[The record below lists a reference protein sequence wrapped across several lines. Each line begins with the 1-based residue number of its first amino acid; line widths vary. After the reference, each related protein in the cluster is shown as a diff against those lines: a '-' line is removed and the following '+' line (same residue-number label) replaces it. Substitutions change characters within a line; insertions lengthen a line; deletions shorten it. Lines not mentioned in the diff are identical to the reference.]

1 MKVSEFLPELNR
13 LSRMEK
19 LKIIEFL
26 ASSLAEDEQI
36 TELKPNTTYQ
46 IWSPFDCHS
55 ASHQLASLL
64 QEEQNSENA

>member
-1 MKVSEFLPELNR
+1 MKVSEFLPQLNR

-36 TELKPNTTYQ
+36 SELKPNTTYP
-46 IWSPFDCHS
+46 IWSPFDSHS

-64 QEEQNSENA
+64 QEEQSSENA